1 MRYLCIALCQKK
13 RKLKLN
19 KLNKISGLSRW
30 EAKATERISVSI
42 RWGWGVWRPT
52 WPPVCGEGLWPASG
66 GWGERATPWQSRSS
80 ASLRYFFGA
89 VSSPGGGVIHAG
101 HTGLRL
107 LADRRLFLLQA
118 APAGL
123 VQPHVAQHG
132 LGQTRVGETG
142 PLYEQRLRHVRHE
155 AWRDV
160 GDRSQTVQEMG
171 IRQKHWPIW
180 IFPTVLDSLSQRGLT
195 SSLCFFSISPEIA
208 KTSTMH
214 QLLQWQRAV
223 HTARKHNGK

>member
-1 MRYLCIALCQKK
+1 MLYAKKK

-30 EAKATERISVSI
+30 EAKATERMSVSI
-42 RWGWGVWRPT
+42 RWGCGGGDGG
-52 WPPVCGEGLWPASG
+52 PPGHQCVVRACGQRQEAEVRG
-66 GWGERATPWQSRSS
+66 GTPRQSRSS

-89 VSSPGGGVIHAG
+89 VPSAVVHAG
-101 HTGLRL
+101 RAGLRL
-107 LADRRLFLLQA
+107 LAERSCFLLQA

-155 AWRDV
+155 AWRDA
-160 GDRSQTVQEMG
+160 
-171 IRQKHWPIW
+171 
-180 IFPTVLDSLSQRGLT
+180 RGGRWR
-195 SSLCFFSISPEIA
+195 FVF
-208 KTSTMH
+208 
-214 QLLQWQRAV
+214 LLQNHKRHLNFTEIPTYLNFPNRVGLSVAKRADFKFV
-223 HTARKHNGK
+223 LLLDIT